1 MKKQPE
7 VTDKTKRAF
16 MDAFCELYA
25 KKPIERISVQ
35 EIANSAGYNRSSFYQ
50 HFCDI
55 YELLD
60 YLESYVLASMLPKQH
75 DNKTSIQDFLLPN
88 KEMSFYLNTLFGEYG
103 GNHFLERLKTVIPY
117 EAHKLSLPK
126 DDPLSP
132 YLLEFHLSTVL
143 SLFRLWYQKD
153 KDLSQEELFGLIHN
167 LYTKGVSA
175 VRRTKTLDSVVL

>member
-25 KKPIERISVQ
+25 QKPIERISVQ
-35 EIANSAGYNRSSFYQ
+35 EIANKAGYNRSSFYQ

-60 YLESYVLASMLPKQH
+60 YLESYVLTSMLPKQQQE
-75 DNKTSIQDFLLPN
+75 KAGIREFLLPG
-88 KEMSFYLNTLFGEYG
+88 KEMSFYLNTLFGEHG
-103 GNHFLERLKTVIPY
+103 SNHFIERLKTVIPY
-117 EAHKLSLPK
+117 KSHKLSLAK

-143 SLFRLWYQKD
+143 SLFRLWYQRGQD
-153 KDLSQEELFGLIHN
+153 ISQEELFGLIQR
-167 LYTKGVSA
+167 LYTKGISEVQ
-175 VRRTKTLDSVVL
+175 